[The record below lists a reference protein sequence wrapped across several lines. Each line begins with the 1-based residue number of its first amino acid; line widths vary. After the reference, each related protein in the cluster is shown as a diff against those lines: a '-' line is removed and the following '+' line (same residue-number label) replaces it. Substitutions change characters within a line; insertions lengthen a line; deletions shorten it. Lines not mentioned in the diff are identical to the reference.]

1 MSAMGKVKG
10 AVETVL
16 LKKRKVAVW
25 TSRVVLKPVR
35 VMAKP
40 VGIAVYWALVIFG
53 GDGRTL
59 YCWVATLGGVSVVAV
74 TVKGWED
81 VPDCRRRASPATA
94 VVSISPRAWVCL
106 SWRAPPSS

>member
-59 YCWVATLGGVSVVAV
+59 YCWVAT
-74 TVKGWED
+74 
-81 VPDCRRRASPATA
+81 
-94 VVSISPRAWVCL
+94 
-106 SWRAPPSS
+106 